1 MRFLNHIG
9 ILNAVDLQLQPWWNG
24 RKSQGEPNVAQN
36 VRVTHHAP
44 NNSARFRWECL
55 VTLRVPE
62 PIGRNATASI
72 MQSSRYARRMRSL
85 QANAILEGV
94 HSHG

>member
-1 MRFLNHIG
+1 MRFLNRIG
-9 ILNAVDLQLQPWWNG
+9 VLNAADLQLQPWWNG

-44 NNSARFRWECL
+44 PGLDGNVLSRY
-55 VTLRVPE
+55 
-62 PIGRNATASI
+62 ASLSHWSKRYSI
-72 MQSSRYARRMRSL
+72 IHASSSRYARRMRSF
-85 QANAILEGV
+85 QGSAVLEGV